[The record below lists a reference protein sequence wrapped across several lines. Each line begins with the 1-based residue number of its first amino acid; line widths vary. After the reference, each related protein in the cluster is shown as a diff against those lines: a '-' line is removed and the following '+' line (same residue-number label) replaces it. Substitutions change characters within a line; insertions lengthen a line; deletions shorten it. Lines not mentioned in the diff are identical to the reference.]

1 MTGSL
6 CGAFLLSGAAALL
19 FETLWFRLCGLA
31 LGNSV
36 RASSAVLASFMAGLA
51 LGNAVAARHGERVRR
66 PLRLYAALEAGVAL
80 LGLGLVLVL
89 PALAEGLAP
98 LLAGLTEAPGKLDAV
113 RAVAAFGLMLLPATA
128 MGTTL
133 PLLTRALTR
142 HDPRFG
148 VALGRLYGWNTLGG
162 VAGAVAGE
170 TLLVVRLGLG
180 GTAVVAAM
188 LNLLAAAVALA
199 LDRASSGEAV
209 APPPAGS
216 ATPARRS
223 RLLRLLA
230 AAFLAGGILLA
241 LEVVWFR
248 VLQLFVFGTQLTFAL
263 MLATV
268 LAGIGAGGL
277 AAAAWLKRRPGATS
291 AVAGVA
297 LAGGVVTILTY
308 SALEPSRI
316 PAGLAGAET
325 GRTLWLSVLL
335 ILPTSLVS
343 GALFTLLGTALR
355 SEVDGD
361 AAATGWLT
369 LANTV
374 GAAIGAPLAGLVLL
388 PWLGAE
394 RSLFLLAVAYG
405 LAAWALAPWSEGRR
419 GRLVLVGAAAALGLS
434 AALFPFGLMSARFV
448 RGVVA
453 AQAGDGSRPV
463 AFREGQTETVLLL
476 QKDWGREP
484 VYQKL
489 VTNAYSMSSTTFY
502 GRRYM
507 QLFAWWPLALRPDAR
522 RALVVSYGLGNTAEA
537 LTRAPGLERIDVV
550 DISRT
555 ILDLSPLVAR
565 AGAPDPLLDPRV
577 RLRVEDGRFHLLAG
591 SGTYDIVTAEPPPPR
606 GAGIV
611 NLYTLEYFRLV
622 RRRLAPGGI
631 ATHWLPV
638 NQLSLGDTW
647 AIVRAFCQAFE
658 DCSLWSGAGHDWMLA
673 GTNGASS
680 PPSEE
685 GFARPWRDAG
695 RELGDLGVES
705 PEDLGALFIADAA
718 TLEEWT
724 AGVPPLVDDRPGRLG
739 RRPPT
744 EADRASYRALQDASG
759 CADRFR
765 ASSLVRRLWPAGVR
779 ERTPASFEWRG
790 LLDRDH
796 DDPMRPGAL
805 ADLWAVLERSRL
817 RTLPLLLA
825 DSEPRLAAIARSRRA
840 EGERHPVL
848 AFHLGAA
855 ALAERD
861 FAAAARFF
869 EEAGSAPVGLHSP
882 VLLRGLALGLAGFSA
897 EALAVSRSVPPEGL
911 PTWARPWRE
920 WLFGR
925 LGAANDGATAGR
937 PGQEP

>member
-1 MTGSL
+1 LTGRL

-19 FETLWFRLCGLA
+19 FETLWFRLSGLA

-51 LGNAVAARHGERVRR
+51 LGNFMSARYGERVLR
-66 PLRLYAALEAGVAL
+66 PLRLYAALETCVAL
-80 LGLGLVLVL
+80 LGLGLVLGL

-98 LLAGLTEAPGKLDAV
+98 LLGGLTETPDRLDAV
-113 RAVAAFGLMLLPATA
+113 RGLAAFGLMLLPATA
-128 MGTTL
+128 MGATL

-148 VALGRLYGWNTLGG
+148 LALGRLYGWNTLGG

-170 TLLVVRLGLG
+170 TLLVVRLGLA
-180 GTAVVAAM
+180 GTAVVAAT
-188 LNLLAAAVALA
+188 LNLLAAAVALL
-199 LDRASSGEAV
+199 LDRASAVEA
-209 APPPAGS
+209 AESPPARG
-216 ATPARRS
+216 AGLPRTS
-223 RLLRLLA
+223 RVFRLLA
-230 AAFLAGGILLA
+230 AAFLGGGILLA

-248 VLQLFVFGTQLTFAL
+248 FLQLFVFGTQLAFAL

-268 LAGIGAGGL
+268 LAGIGVGGL
-277 AAAAWLKRRPGATS
+277 GAAAWLKRRPAATGAL
-291 AVAGVA
+291 AAVA

-308 SALEPSRI
+308 AALEPSRM
-316 PAGLAGAET
+316 PAGLDGGEAT
-325 GRTLWLSVLL
+325 RTLWLSALL

-343 GALFTLLGTALR
+343 GAFFTLLGTALR
-355 SEVDGD
+355 AEVDGD
-361 AAATGWLT
+361 AAAAGWLT

-394 RSLFLLAVAYG
+394 GSLYVLAVVYG
-405 LAAWALAPWSEGRR
+405 LAAWALAPWSEGRS
-419 GRLVLVGAAAALGLS
+419 GRLVLVGAAAAFALA
-434 AALFPFGLMSARFV
+434 AALFPFGLMSTRFV

-463 AFREGQTETVLLL
+463 AFREGQTETALLL

-484 VYQKL
+484 VYQTL
-489 VTNAYSMSSTTFY
+489 VTNAHSMSSTTFY

-522 RALVVSYGLGNTAEA
+522 RALLVSYGVGSTAEA
-537 LTRAPGLERIDVV
+537 LTRVSGLERIDVV

-577 RLRVEDGRFHLLAG
+577 RVRVEDGRFHLLAG

-606 GAGIV
+606 GAGVV

-622 RRRLAPGGI
+622 RRRLGPGGI

-638 NQLSLGDTW
+638 NQLALRDTW
-647 AIVRAFCQAFE
+647 AIVRAFCEAFE
-658 DCSLWSGAGHDWMLA
+658 DCSLWSGAGRDWMLA

-680 PPSEE
+680 PASEE
-685 GFARPWRDAG
+685 GFASRWRDTG
-695 RELGDLGVES
+695 RELRDLGVES
-705 PEDLGALFIADAA
+705 PEDLGALFIADAP
-718 TLEEWT
+718 TLGEWT
-724 AGVPPLVDDRPGRLG
+724 AGVPPLVDDRPGRLSS
-739 RRPPT
+739 RLPL
-744 EADRASYRALQDASG
+744 EADRASYRALQDSSACAERFLASP
-759 CADRFR
+759 
-765 ASSLVRRLWPAGVR
+765 LVRRLWPAGVR
-779 ERTPASFEWRG
+779 ERTPPSFEWRG
-790 LLDRDH
+790 ILDRDYE
-796 DDPMRPGAL
+796 DPMRAGAL

-817 RTLPLLLA
+817 RTLPLLLM
-825 DSEPRLAAIARSRRA
+825 DSEPRLATIARARQA

-848 AFHLGAA
+848 AFHRGAA

-869 EEAGSAPVGLHSP
+869 EEAGSSPVGLHSP
-882 VLLRGLALGLAGFSA
+882 VLLRGLALGMAGFPA
-897 EALAVSRSVPPEGL
+897 EAFAVSRSVPPEGL

-920 WLFGR
+920 WLIDR
-925 LGAANDGATAGR
+925 LGAANDREKAGR
-937 PGQEP
+937 PGREP